1 MKKSTTF
8 LIILLTVIFSY
19 SQEIPKSL
27 YEDSIKIP
35 YRYIVSTN
43 QAYEKL
49 RYYKSVAGLSQE
61 RLHQKDVTIQ
71 YLERAFNKSQQ
82 SDSLKSILILN
93 KDGEIK
99 LLDRDLLIAK
109 SEKRKLKAQ
118 KIGIGLSVPVIAVAS
133 FLLGW
138 YLPH

>member
-1 MKKSTTF
+1 MKKLITF
-8 LIILLTVIFSY
+8 LIIVLTATSTY
-19 SQEIPKSL
+19 SQGIPKSL

-35 YRYIVSTN
+35 YRYIISTN

-49 RYYKSVAGLSQE
+49 RYYKSVAGINQE

-71 YLERAFNKSQQ
+71 YLERAFNKCTQ
-82 SDSLKSILILN
+82 SDSIKSVLILN
-93 KDGEIK
+93 KDKELKI
-99 LLDRDLLIAK
+99 LDKELLISK
-109 SEKRKLKAQ
+109 QEKRKLKAQ
-118 KIGIGLSVPVIAVAS
+118 KIGVGVSIPVIAVAS